1 MTRSSGSKAALLNCP
16 VFPVL
21 PGGVC
26 GLFVGAPAT
35 DERQALPEAA
45 AGLQQGQPEGE
56 SRFSFLQR
64 SLMTFDLRAPP
75 LHLPGLPPADLHRV
89 QDPGPAGDVP
99 QRLDCHAVG
108 HQQVSAGGPAI
119 LSSL

>member
-1 MTRSSGSKAALLNCP
+1 M
-16 VFPVL
+16 
-21 PGGVC
+21 
-26 GLFVGAPAT
+26 FVGAPAT

-56 SRFSFLQR
+56 RCFSFLQR

-75 LHLPGLPPADLHRV
+75 LPLPGLPPADLHCV
-89 QDPGPAGDVP
+89 QDPDPAGDVP

-108 HQQVSAGGPAI
+108 HQQVRASRAALI
-119 LSSL
+119 CSL